1 VVTKYWYSVRS
12 NAQVLT
18 LIRGPVP
25 IVLRVRL
32 CCRRRKEQPDLSITS
47 GVIPVALSVYIP
59 TAKFNFLGFLEDD
72 GYVGGPGGG
81 GRGLSF
87 FFCFHL
93 TKNIRPQPY
102 FQTKDKKKIRTKIVS
117 ATIHILFLTI
127 FRYNLW

>member
-32 CCRRRKEQPDLSITS
+32 CYRSRKEQPDLSITS
-47 GVIPVALSVYIP
+47 GVIPDAPSVYIP
-59 TAKFNFLGFLEDD
+59 TAKFNFLGFLKDD

-81 GRGLSF
+81 GRGL
-87 FFCFHL
+87 
-93 TKNIRPQPY
+93 
-102 FQTKDKKKIRTKIVS
+102 
-117 ATIHILFLTI
+117 LFL
-127 FRYNLW
+127 FSPNKEH